1 MEGEMASELAVAP
14 KETRLATP
22 APEFSNDQIRLLG
35 ETVAK
40 GCDQNELAFFL
51 HVAKLKRLDPFTGQI
66 HVVKRWDS
74 SLGKEKMTVQT
85 GIDGYRVIAARTDD
99 LAGID
104 DAIYDTEEEE
114 HPNWAKVT
122 VYRYGRNDDRIPYT
136 ATARWGEYVQMIKD
150 KTTSEYRPNRM
161 WKTMP
166 YLMLGKVAEALALR
180 KAFPDELSGM
190 YTNEEMDQADNETGV
205 SSASVGKKPPVQ
217 QPQRASE
224 KAAKEADTKTSAQ
237 AVSGN
242 ATTTGSTTGGT
253 AAATNEKEISGI
265 IESAKQAKSG
275 SLWITVKG
283 EPLIIAVD
291 EKNIDGDMIAGNF
304 IKFRAVRKWTD
315 KLKSAQNEKGD
326 FWSCAALI
334 ELSPV
339 QEGEVTK
346 VEEKTLAPDAAAVA
360 DEMFGEKQP
369 EGQAVIE
376 DLKKNGQV
384 TTASNLPT
392 TTKPGTIGRRR
403 AQRLY
408 SIASQNKKTTGF
420 TEENIK
426 KVLAAMYPDRAE
438 QHLSDLEVGKYEWM
452 EKLCTGEESWA
463 DYLPD

>member
-1 MEGEMASELAVAP
+1 MSGELAVAP

-104 DAIYDTEEEE
+104 DAIYDSEDGE

-150 KTTSEYRPNRM
+150 KQTSEFRPNRM

-166 YLMLGKVAEALALR
+166 FLMLGKVAEALALR

-190 YTNEEMDQADNETGV
+190 YTNEEMEQADSEGP
-205 SSASVGKKPPVQ
+205 APQGGGKKPPVQ
-217 QPQRASE
+217 QPTRASE
-224 KAAKEADTKTSAQ
+224 KKQETQPATQQAAQGHQADTKE
-237 AVSGN
+237 V
-242 ATTTGSTTGGT
+242 
-253 AAATNEKEISGI
+253 SGI
-265 IESAKQAKSG
+265 IE
-275 SLWITVKG
+275 TVKQLKTVWWLG
-283 EPLIIAVD
+283 VKGHQMLVRVLEKDVD
-291 EKNIDGDMIAGNF
+291 PSMVAGNF
-304 IKFRAVRKWTD
+304 IKFRGQILNNSQV
-315 KLKSAQNEKGD
+315 GD
-326 FWSCAALI
+326 FWALLGLMELQEVQDGTATDPTEPASGAAKSTT
-334 ELSPV
+334 EARNTAPLSD
-339 QEGEVTK
+339 
-346 VEEKTLAPDAAAVA
+346 DARKVA
-360 DEMFGEKQP
+360 DEMFGEKESQ
-369 EGQAVIE
+369 GQAVIE

-384 TTASNLPT
+384 TTAANLPASNA
-392 TTKPGTIGRRR
+392 KRPGTIGTKY
-403 AQRLY
+403 AQRLWT
-408 SIASQNKKTTGF
+408 IMSQNKKNNNGL
-420 TEENIK
+420 TEEEVYRMI
-426 KVLAAMYPDRAE
+426 AALPNPLT
-438 QHLSDLEVGKYEWM
+438 HLRDLEEGMKLQFEKWM
-452 EKLCTGEESWA
+452 TGEEDWH
-463 DYLPD
+463 DFWEKD